1 LVRDHGLP
9 GCYGMTFK
17 PTPWASQQKS
27 RVATVVV
34 PPGEDRLL
42 DRFEAAL
49 AELPPRIIVR
59 TIKENT
65 GRGKKKV
72 STQRTEAFRVDSI
85 VRPLV
90 AENLAAGR
98 PWYSGF
104 VRLMTALDENNRP
117 LRDKLLY
124 EKKGLHAMT
133 DNPAFWDY
141 DGEAAVVRAVH
152 E

>member
-1 LVRDHGLP
+1 
-9 GCYGMTFK
+9 
-17 PTPWASQQKS
+17 
-27 RVATVVV
+27 
-34 PPGEDRLL
+34 
-42 DRFEAAL
+42 
-49 AELPPRIIVR
+49 
-59 TIKENT
+59 
-65 GRGKKKV
+65 GKKKV
-72 STQRTEAFRVDSI
+72 STERTEAFRVDSI

-152 E
+152 EALRCRYGQIADENKNNPVAMKRRFGGE